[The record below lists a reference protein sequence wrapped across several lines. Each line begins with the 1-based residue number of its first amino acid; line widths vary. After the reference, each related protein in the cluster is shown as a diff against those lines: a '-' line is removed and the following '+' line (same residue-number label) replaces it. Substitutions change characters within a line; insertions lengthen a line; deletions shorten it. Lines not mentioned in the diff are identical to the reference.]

1 MWRPMYA
8 IVVPL
13 ARAGVRTSKV
23 PMLGV
28 MLPRDTRS
36 FTSTPRVRFSSAF
49 TETCVHTWC
58 HADPF
63 MIPAGMHFHWPNRS
77 RRGDSTP
84 NLPLTR
90 LLLHI
95 DHGLLPATLTD
106 RFGGYSGASG
116 REFVSQVVSR
126 RHRRCDLRIDPIG
139 LHGTARAAPRT
150 VSGGR
155 GGCTRLLTPA

>member
-95 DHGLLPATLTD
+95 DHGLLPATSLSIVIVLVAT
-106 RFGGYSGASG
+106 
-116 REFVSQVVSR
+116 
-126 RHRRCDLRIDPIG
+126 
-139 LHGTARAAPRT
+139 AAPVD
-150 VSGGR
+150 VSSCHKWCHAGTDAVICG
-155 GGCTRLLTPA
+155 